1 MVAGAKV
8 SYFYQF
14 AYYGIFGT
22 RIQTVS
28 DRHFVSCGKIIRM
41 QIIPLNEGIFT
52 VTKTKEFTSIQRS
65 EVETAGP
72 GLLKMA
78 ICPFLIILPDDIIL
92 LDTGLDLAKKGKP
105 ETIRLIEEAGY
116 TAEQVT
122 KVLLSHLHKDH
133 IEGLG
138 RFTDEG
144 FAPNFSNAQ
153 IYFQKKE
160 LEYAL
165 QQTESYS
172 FNPEYV
178 KILQEL
184 PNVVLMND
192 DHGTIG
198 KYITY
203 EVTGGHSPFH
213 QVFWINEG
221 GTTAFFGADNL
232 PQKSYLKFHIAY
244 KSDDDGKKA
253 MELRQIW
260 EKQAK
265 EENWKV
271 LFYHD
276 FSKNCI
282 ELS

>member
-8 SYFYQF
+8 SYFYEF
-14 AYYGIFGT
+14 AYSLMFMPKDDRGT
-22 RIQTVS
+22 GFIS
-28 DRHFVSCGKIIRM
+28 YLAINYKSM

-52 VTKTKEFTSIQRS
+52 VTKDKIFTPIQRKD
-65 EVETAGP
+65 VETADP
-72 GLLKMA
+72 SLLKMA

-92 LDTGLDLAKKGKP
+92 LDAGLDLAKEGKP

-138 RFTDEG
+138 RFTDNG
-144 FAPNFSNAQ
+144 FVQNFPNAT
-153 IYFQKKE
+153 IYFQQRE
-160 LEYAL
+160 LDYAL
-165 QQTESYS
+165 QQSKSHS
-172 FNPEYV
+172 FTLDYV
-178 KILQEL
+178 KILPTL
-184 PNVVLMND
+184 PNIVSMD
-192 DHGTIG
+192 DDNGTIG
-198 KYITY
+198 DYITY

-213 QVFWINEG
+213 QVFWIKED
-221 GTTAFFGADNL
+221 GTTAFYGADNL

-253 MELRQIW
+253 MELRQLW
-260 EKQAK
+260 EQQAK
-265 EENWKV
+265 DENWAV

-276 FSKNCI
+276 FKNNAAT
-282 ELS
+282 L